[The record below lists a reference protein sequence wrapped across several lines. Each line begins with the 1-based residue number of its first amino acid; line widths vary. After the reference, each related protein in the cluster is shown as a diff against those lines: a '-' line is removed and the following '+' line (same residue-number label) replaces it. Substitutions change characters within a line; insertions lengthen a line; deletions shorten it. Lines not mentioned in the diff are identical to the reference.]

1 MMIKKILL
9 PTDGSA
15 RSMDA
20 GRYAMSLAKQTN
32 ASILVLSVVDER
44 VKSIETAPDPVVFM
58 ESAFMEAAKTY
69 VEAAE
74 NEIKKD
80 GISVSKAVRI
90 GNPADEIVKE
100 AEESGVDLIIIA
112 SHGRTRIQSALLGSV
127 TMSVIH
133 KETNIPVLVVRK
145 GVKI

>member
-1 MMIKKILL
+1 MIKKILL
-9 PTDGSA
+9 PTDGSD

-20 GRYAMSLAKQTN
+20 VRYAISLAKQTN

-44 VKSIETAPDPVVFM
+44 FKSIETAPDPVAFM
-58 ESAFMEAAKTY
+58 ESAFVESAKTY

-74 NEIKKD
+74 NEIKKEGVTVD
-80 GISVSKAVRI
+80 KSVRI
-90 GNPADEIVKE
+90 GIPAVEIVKE
-100 AEESGVDLIIIA
+100 AEKSEVDLIIMG
-112 SHGRTRIQSALLGSV
+112 SHGRTGLQSALLGSV

-133 KETNIPVLVVRK
+133 RETNIPVLIVRK

>member
-1 MMIKKILL
+1 MIKKILL
-9 PTDGSA
+9 PTDGSD

-20 GRYAMSLAKQTN
+20 ARYAMSLAKQTN

-44 VKSIETAPDPVVFM
+44 VKSIETAPDPVAFL

-74 NEIKKD
+74 NEIKKE

-90 GNPADEIVKE
+90 GNPADEIIKE
-100 AEESGVDLIIIA
+100 AEESAVDLIIIG

-133 KETNIPVLVVRK
+133 KETNIPVLIVRK

>member
-1 MMIKKILL
+1 MIKKILL
-9 PTDGSA
+9 PTDGSD

-20 GRYAMSLAKQTN
+20 VRYAIDLAKQTN

-44 VKSIETAPDPVVFM
+44 FKSIETAPDPVAFM
-58 ESAFMEAAKTY
+58 ESAFMESAKTY

-74 NEIKKD
+74 NEIKKE
-80 GISVSKAVRI
+80 GISVSKSVRI

-100 AEESGVDLIIIA
+100 AEESGIDLIVIG

-133 KETNIPVLVVRK
+133 KETNIPVLIIRK